1 MLLGYECHQVV
12 IYQKLHGVRD
22 GCYLFSSKIQVM
34 FGLWVFNSYEIGI
47 GKDVHIDV
55 CYLYNWTS
63 CDHIISD
70 SLKMSESQ
78 LIEKLMR
85 HIRNQCIKAG
95 LLCCQP
101 IVRHVGS
108 IEHPNAQDNKSS
120 CKTTVSV
127 DSWV

>member
-12 IYQKLHGVRD
+12 IYQKLHGVKD

-63 CDHIISD
+63 CDCIISD
-70 SLKMSESQ
+70 SLKMLESQ
-78 LIEKLMR
+78 LIEKLMWLIYR
-85 HIRNQCIKAG
+85 ASYCSREQIIM
-95 LLCCQP
+95 
-101 IVRHVGS
+101 
-108 IEHPNAQDNKSS
+108 QDNNIG
-120 CKTTVSV
+120 
-127 DSWV
+127 